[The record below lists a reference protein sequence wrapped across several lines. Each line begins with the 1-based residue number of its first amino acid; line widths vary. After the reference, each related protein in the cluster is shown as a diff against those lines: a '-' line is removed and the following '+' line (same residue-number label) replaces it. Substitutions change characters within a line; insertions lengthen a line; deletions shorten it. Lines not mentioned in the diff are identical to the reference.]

1 VNNFIE
7 ALKTPLLNLKTLIL
21 DDNNLNDHKFEII
34 LEILYIKD
42 YKLIE
47 LSANENNISLYYIR
61 TNYLE

>member
-21 DDNNLNDHKFEII
+21 DDNNLTDHKFERI
-34 LEILYIKD
+34 LEILYKKD